1 MNSNSPPA
9 SEPKSQM
16 RFGRFFFFT
25 ALQLAIAVALFR
37 SFYPSTFFQELEHPG
52 ATVLLAFLFG
62 IPLSL
67 FEYLYHR
74 YLLHSAILP
83 FLGSMHRAHTLHHRL
98 TSVKAP
104 VKGQAPEEL
113 VPVHSE
119 FPVEHEHQTEAMEF
133 PPYALAIF
141 LGFFLVVLGL
151 PTKALLPGSPAILA
165 TFLGVTLYYSAYE
178 LWHAVL
184 HLPYDRFWKPAME
197 KRGFGGLVRR
207 TYSFHLMHHWRP
219 TANLAIVGLWGVAAW
234 DYILGTHRRP
244 GRLPLHG
251 AQVSYQDAAL
261 KRPSWP
267 IVVLDRWQG
276 GLYRLARRVEK
287 WAAATFLRR

>member
-1 MNSNSPPA
+1 MNSSPDTSA
-9 SEPKSQM
+9 EPSAQM

-25 ALQLAIAVALFR
+25 AAQFALAVALFHVFFPA
-37 SFYPSTFFQELEHPG
+37 SFEAELRHPV
-52 ATVLLAFLFG
+52 ALVLIAGLFG

-83 FLGSMHRAHTLHHRL
+83 FLGSMHRAHTLHHKL

-104 VKGQAPEEL
+104 VRGKEPEEL

-141 LGFFLVVLGL
+141 LVFFLLVMGL
-151 PTKALLPGSPAILA
+151 PAKLMFPGSPTILA
-165 TFLGVTLYYSAYE
+165 TFLGVTVYYSAYE

-184 HLPYDRFWKPAME
+184 HLPYDQFWKPAME
-197 KRGFGGLVRR
+197 KRGTGGLVRR
-207 TYSFHLMHHWRP
+207 TYCFHLMHHWRP
-219 TANLAIVGLWGVAAW
+219 TANLAIVGLWGFAIW
-234 DYILGTHRRP
+234 DYVLRTHRRP
-244 GRLPLHG
+244 ERLPLHG
-251 AQVSYQDAAL
+251 ARVSYRDAVL
-261 KRPSWP
+261 KQPVTV
-267 IVVLDRWQG
+267 IVLLDRWQG
-276 GLYRLARRVEK
+276 GLYKVSRRIET
-287 WAAATFLRR
+287 WAAAVFLGR

>member
-1 MNSNSPPA
+1 
-9 SEPKSQM
+9 M
-16 RFGRFFFFT
+16 RYGRFLFFT
-25 ALQLAIAVALFR
+25 AFQLVLALVLFR
-37 SFYPSTFFQELEHPG
+37 WLYPAAFSEELRHPG
-52 ATVLLAFLFG
+52 AILALTALFG

-74 YLLHSAILP
+74 YLLHSAVLP

-104 VKGQAPEEL
+104 VRGQTPEEL

-133 PPYALAIF
+133 PAYALSIF
-141 LGFFLVVLGL
+141 LGFFLLIMGL
-151 PTKALLPGSPAILA
+151 PTKMVFSSSPAVLS
-165 TFLGVTLYYSAYE
+165 TFLAVTLFYSAYE

-184 HLPYDRFWKPAME
+184 HLPYDQFWKPAME
-197 KRGFGGLVRR
+197 KRRWGGLVRR

-234 DYILGTHRRP
+234 DYIFKTHRRP

-251 AQVSYQDAAL
+251 AQVSYRDAAL

-267 IVVLDRWQG
+267 IAALDRWQVN
-276 GLYRLARRVEK
+276 LYRAARRIER
-287 WAAATFLRR
+287 WAASTFLRR